1 MRMLGKQRG
10 MRITTA
16 LCGVLA
22 TGLLANAVRAEEAP
36 AAADAQ
42 TDTTEV
48 TIVGSHIR
56 KDAYNSASPIQVIT
70 RDEMTAEGMT
80 STAETLLGIG
90 VTSGNAQTNNA
101 YAGITVNGGGG
112 VETLSLR
119 GLGANRTLILINGR
133 RVSPAGSRGAVG
145 SADLTTLPNAMV
157 GRIDILRDGASAIYG
172 SDAVGGAVNIVTR
185 KINGLD
191 LEFTVSKPSH
201 GGGDQ
206 SRLSLVGGK
215 TFNRFSIQGS
225 AEYYEQKNLT
235 LAQRDWTLC
244 NTDYRFNKATGVT
257 TDYID
262 PATGKSKCYPI
273 TSSGSNGVT
282 INTLATPSLT
292 GVPALNAT
300 GTTFNRWR
308 PNAAV
313 TTGLVGFEGVGGGST
328 SNPNIRD
335 TFDPRMLNNSL
346 ISPSKTTTVFSEMA
360 YRLDDATNTELYG
373 EFLLNH
379 RVSAQVNYRQ
389 LQLDFPTG
397 SPLIPTS
404 ISGAFASNFG
414 SAGSSVLFPQAV
426 KVRAFIG
433 FGNAYARQSNDFL
446 RATAGLR
453 GDLPWLAGWH
463 YDAYVMQ
470 SVSDATYE
478 QDSFLTDKLGASLQV
493 SAPVAGVAP
502 EFIRN
507 GLTCNANNASPST
520 ASCVPAP
527 LLTAQLL
534 GGTMPTDWMNY
545 IFRPTVG
552 HTKYLETTVSANVEG
567 PLFKLPAGMVD
578 GAFGV
583 EFRQDRLNDTPAP
596 DSLNNNLYTLTSAGV
611 TRGQS
616 SVGEAYAEFNAPLL
630 RDLPFAKKLD
640 FELAGRYTDY
650 KTFGHAT
657 TYKAGLVYA
666 PVDFLTFRAASGT
679 SFRAPA
685 LYEAYLNN
693 SNSLIAASNDPCNNY
708 NTTGVNPT
716 RAANCAAE
724 GLPLNFSATNNISVI
739 GQGGSTPL
747 NPETSDNATFG
758 VVVKGSF
765 LPEAV
770 GDLALAVDYFDVH
783 VENGITRVGL
793 NSLMGLCY
801 DSQAFRPG
809 GYCAFVKRDPTTR
822 ALTVYDSYLNIA
834 ESNSTGYTYNLR
846 WGHAFGQA
854 TAKVDLLVNQ
864 YTELSDKLLPTDKLI
879 DAVGAVN
886 VPKYSATLNS
896 SFSTGPWFV
905 HYGIDWVG
913 KTESYTYFGI
923 DPTTTTFVYDVPDYY
938 VQNVSVRYTGKGW
951 KGTFG
956 IRNLADVEPPQ
967 ISSGQ
972 IIYPRMGN
980 APIYNGYDFL
990 GRQVFLTIGKS
1001 F

>member
-1 MRMLGKQRG
+1 MRTFGKQRG
-10 MRITTA
+10 IRITTA
-16 LCGVLA
+16 LCGALA
-22 TGLLANAVRAEEAP
+22 TGLLANATARAQDKP
-36 AAADAQ
+36 AETQGDA
-42 TDTTEV
+42 TEV

-56 KDAYNSASPIQVIT
+56 KDAYNSASPIQVIS

-80 STAETLLGIG
+80 STAQTLLGIG

-119 GLGANRTLILINGR
+119 GLGATRTLILINGR
-133 RVSPAGSRGAVG
+133 RVSPAGSRGLVG
-145 SADLTTLPNAMV
+145 SPDLTTLPNAMI
-157 GRIDILRDGASAIYG
+157 GRIDILRDGASAVYG

-191 LEFTVSKPSH
+191 LEFTLSKPSH
-201 GGGDQ
+201 DGGDQ

-215 TFNRFSIQGS
+215 TINRFSIQGS
-225 AEYYEQKNLT
+225 VEYYEQKNLT

-262 PATGKSKCYPI
+262 PLTGQSKCYPI

-282 INTLATPSLT
+282 INTLATANLT
-292 GVPALNAT
+292 GVPAVNAT

-308 PNAAV
+308 PNSAV
-313 TTGLVGFEGVGGGST
+313 TTGLVGFEGVGGGT
-328 SNPNIRD
+328 TVNTNIRD

-346 ISPSKTTTVFSEMA
+346 ISPSKTTTVFTQMA

-397 SPLIPTS
+397 SALIPTS
-404 ISGAFASNFG
+404 ISSAFPTANFG
-414 SAGSSVLFPQAV
+414 AAGSSVLFPQAV

-433 FGNAYARQSNDFL
+433 FGNAYARQSNDYL

-463 YDAYVMQ
+463 YDTFVMQ

-493 SAPVAGVAP
+493 SAPVAGVPA
-502 EFIRN
+502 ELIRN

-527 LLTAQLL
+527 LLTSQLL
-534 GGTMPTDWMNY
+534 GGAMPADWVHY

-552 HTKYLETTVSANVEG
+552 HTKYLETTVSANIEG

-583 EFRQDRLNDTPAP
+583 EFRNDRLNDQPAP
-596 DSLNNNLYTLTSAGV
+596 DSLNNNLYTLTTNGV

-630 RDLPFAKKLD
+630 RDKPFAKTLD

-657 TYKAGLVYA
+657 TYKAGLVYS
-666 PVDFLTFRAASGT
+666 PVDFLTFRAANGT

-685 LYEAYLNN
+685 LYEEYLNN
-693 SNSLIAASNDPCNNY
+693 SNSIVASSNDPCNNY
-708 NTTGVNPT
+708 NAVGVNPS
-716 RAANCAAE
+716 RAANCASE
-724 GLPLNFSATNNISVI
+724 GLPANFVATSNITVV

-747 NPETSDNATFG
+747 KPETSENTTFG

-765 LPEAV
+765 LPDVV
-770 GDLALAVDYFDVH
+770 GDLALAVDYFDIKM
-783 VENGITRVGL
+783 ENGITRVGL
-793 NSLMGLCY
+793 SSLMGLCY

-809 GYCAFVKRDPTTR
+809 GYCAFVKRDPTTK
-822 ALTVYDSYLNIA
+822 ALTVYDAYTNVA
-834 ESNSTGYTYNLR
+834 EANSTGYTYNLR
-846 WGHAFGQA
+846 WGRQFGPT
-854 TAKVDLLVNQ
+854 TAKVDILVNQ
-864 YTELSDKLLPTDKLI
+864 YTELSNKLLPTDVLT

-896 SFSTGPWFV
+896 SVSTGPWFV

-913 KTESYTYFGI
+913 KTQSYTYLGI
-923 DPTTTTFVYDVPDYY
+923 DPKTTTFVYDVPDYY
-938 VQNVSVRYTGKGW
+938 IQNISVRYSGKGW
-951 KGTFG
+951 KGTVG
-956 IRNLADVEPPQ
+956 VRNLADVEPPQ

-990 GRQVFLTIGKS
+990 GRQLFVTIGKS